1 MTIKISQLAN
11 LTSASDTTF
20 MPVVDYVFGTLTT
33 LQANVGTLRTY
44 FVSNVSASVA
54 VNSANISVIFGNLG
68 NVARQ
73 FSNVSNQINLINA
86 NVANTNAGLTS
97 TNSNLA
103 STNSNIAAINAAL
116 ANVATYGNVNVAAY
130 LNTQGYN
137 LYSNVNVIAYLAGSI
152 TTGAITSTAGYNIA
166 GNIISTG
173 AIHNNVVV
181 NSGNVNAVGGYF
193 VGNGY
198 FLTGIITN
206 LTGGLYSNVNTA
218 AYLATGTITV
228 NTLIANG
235 NVVGGLSQF
244 AAINNTAIGNS
255 SPSTGIFTTLSATG
269 NVIGGLGQFAA
280 INSTPIGNATP
291 ALGVFTSI
299 GVVSNITGGLTQLAA
314 LNNTPIGN
322 ALPNT
327 GAFTTLTTSG
337 AVAVN
342 GNVTTGGYL
351 FSNATGGSGTLTNQT
366 GLAPAYQYYA
376 MNGNLLVPN
385 GTGDQRIF
393 NANVFLAASTVYE
406 FEVAFA
412 VFRNITAVASTSLQ
426 FNLGQNLTGVTT
438 TNWVNYN
445 FFTGNASPGS
455 YGGEIFGANFTG
467 NTVAGW
473 ANVLSNVTFTN
484 ASTASASDIW
494 ALVKGTIVT
503 STAGWVSPRIAYT
516 AAPGGVSYVQGG
528 SYMKIA
534 AVGIGSSGAAN
545 VSIGTWA
552 A

>member
-44 FVSNVSASVA
+44 FVSNVAANVA
-54 VNSANISVIFGNLG
+54 INSANIKVIFGNLS

-73 FSNVSNQINLINA
+73 FSNVSDQINQINGNVTNINYQIANINA
-86 NVANTNAGLTS
+86 NVSSTNA
-97 TNSNLA
+97 NLA
-103 STNSNIAAINAAL
+103 STNSNVAALTFAL
-116 ANVATYGNVNVAAY
+116 ANV
-130 LNTQGYN
+130 
-137 LYSNVNVIAYLAGSI
+137 
-152 TTGAITSTAGYNIA
+152 
-166 GNIISTG
+166 
-173 AIHNNVVV
+173 
-181 NSGNVNAVGGYF
+181 GG
-193 VGNGY
+193 
-198 FLTGIITN
+198 
-206 LTGGLYSNVNTA
+206 YSNVNTA
-218 AYLATGTITV
+218 AYLNTMGYNLYSNVNAIALVTSLDYTNYSNVNVAAYTRTVGYTNYSNVNVAAYTQTQGYSNYSNVNVAAYLGTTVTLNTLTV
-228 NTLIANG
+228 NG
-235 NVVGGLSQF
+235 NIVGGLSQF

-255 SPSTGIFTTLSATG
+255 SPSTGIFTTMSATG
-269 NVIGGLGQFAA
+269 NVIGGLGLFAA
-280 INSTPIGNATP
+280 INNTPIGNAAP

-337 AVAVN
+337 
-342 GNVTTGGYL
+342 NVTTGGYL
-351 FSNATGGSGTLTNQT
+351 FSNATGGGGTLTNQT

-412 VFRNITAVASTSLQ
+412 VFRNITTVASTALQ

-445 FFTGNASPGS
+445 FFAGNASPGNL
-455 YGGEIFGANFTG
+455 GGQVIGANFTG

-503 STAGWVSPRIAYT
+503 NSGGWISPRVAYT
-516 AAPGGVSYVQGG
+516 VAPGGVSYVQGG

-534 AVGIGSSGAAN
+534 AVGIGSSYTAN